1 MLDELA
7 DRFPYWLTAVL
18 IVIGLYGMVGKR
30 SLIKKIIGVNIFQV
44 AIILFFIAG
53 SIKRDATVPVLE
65 EHGAGAVDASAFV
78 NPLPHVLMLT
88 AIVVAV
94 SITGVALTFLIRIYQ
109 EFHTLDERE
118 ILDQVR

>member
-1 MLDELA
+1 MIDEIA
-7 DRFPYWLTAVL
+7 ARFPYWLTSAL
-18 IVIGLYGMVGKR
+18 LVIGLYGMIAKR
-30 SLIKKIIGVNIFQV
+30 NIMKKVIGANIFQV

-53 SIKRDATVPVLE
+53 SQKEGGTVPIL
-65 EHGAGAVDASAFV
+65 EHGAEHVDPSAFV

-94 SITGVALTFLIRIYQ
+94 AISGVALAFMIRIYR

-118 ILDQVR
+118 ILRQVEE